1 MAKQSTFG
9 FTNVTANAV
18 KVTPVDVKVVSNYAR
33 TEDEAD
39 VCVLSNK
46 TAPLDQGE
54 LITYRANDLDRVSST
69 QVVQNPAPVRNGVQY
84 VIKVED
90 ILRTVESTTGTILM
104 DEPVVAYLT
113 IRHQKSGNVTPAIVA
128 DVVSRVIGACMRTD
142 GTWRFDD
149 LMRSALAPINN

>member
-1 MAKQSTFG
+1 M
-9 FTNVTANAV
+9 
-18 KVTPVDVKVVSNYAR
+18 
-33 TEDEAD
+33 
-39 VCVLSNK
+39 
-46 TAPLDQGE
+46 
-54 LITYRANDLDRVSST
+54 
-69 QVVQNPAPVRNGVQY
+69 QNPSPVRNGIQY

-90 ILRTVESTTGTILM
+90 ILRTVDTTSGAILM

-128 DVVSRVIGACMRTD
+128 DVVSRTIGACMRTD

>member
-9 FTNVTANAV
+9 FTNVTANTV

-54 LITYRANDLDRVSST
+54 LITYRANNLDRVSST

-84 VIKVED
+84 VIKIED
-90 ILRTVESTTGTILM
+90 ILRTVESTTGAILM

>member
-1 MAKQSTFG
+1 MSKVSTFAY
-9 FTNVTANAV
+9 TNKTANAV
-18 KVTPVDVKVVSNYAR
+18 KVTPIDVQPVTNYAR
-33 TEDEAD
+33 IEDEAT

-54 LITYRANDLDRVSST
+54 LIVYRANDLDRVSST
-69 QVVQNPAPVRNGVQY
+69 QKIQNPSPVQNGVQY
-84 VIKVED
+84 VIKLED
-90 ILRTVESTTGTILM
+90 ILRTTDSTSGAILM
-104 DEPVVAYLT
+104 DEPIVAYLT

-128 DVVSRVIGACMRTD
+128 EVVSRVIGACMRTD

>member
-1 MAKQSTFG
+1 MPKTSSFA
-9 FTNVTANAV
+9 FTNNVANAV
-18 KVTPVDVKVVSNYAR
+18 KVTPIDVKAVTNYAR
-33 TEDEAD
+33 IEDESD

-54 LITYRANDLDRVSST
+54 LLTYRANDLEKVSST
-69 QVVQNPAPVRNGVQY
+69 QIVQNPSSVRNGIQY
-84 VIKVED
+84 VIKLEE
-90 ILRTVESTTGTILM
+90 ILRTVDSTSGNILM

-128 DVVSRVIGACMRTD
+128 DITSRLMGACMRSN

-149 LMRSALAPINN
+149 LMRSALAPIAD